1 MLIKNKLIFGFLAI
15 LLACLAFFLL
25 QPGSNTVVQESDE
38 VDKPV
43 AEATAA
49 ESAGST
55 AYDRTVPTAAT
66 IALAA
71 AEQAE
76 LDELQELLDDGDRQQ
91 KSLEKALN
99 LARSNSERRQLAAV
113 QALRWLGGREAIKAL
128 IQLRKNSLPL
138 VAEQASD
145 ALAHLLAESMYSGG
159 LRPTGAAGTVADGK
173 QGNETQPTD
182 KTPDEDLFDVD
193 DLEDEPSFSDIFA
206 DQKFDT
212 KLWEEAISEAPTP
225 EDRDELLILLSTFPS
240 SDSVPVLLN
249 MLESGNEE
257 LHAAALEYLE
267 FVTFGAKISNRQEAE
282 DWLATNG
289 ALEDFQ
295 E

>member
-1 MLIKNKLIFGFLAI
+1 MHIRIKILLAI
-15 LLACLAFFLL
+15 LFLAFLCLTVFLRR
-25 QPGSNTVVQESDE
+25 PGTEKAPE
-38 VDKPV
+38 
-43 AEATAA
+43 AERLDPTAR
-49 ESAGST
+49 ST
-55 AYDRTVPTAAT
+55 EHARNEQTGNFPTAASL
-66 IALAA
+66 ALSK
-71 AEQAE
+71 AEQAD
-76 LDELQELLDDGDRQQ
+76 LDELQDLLDDGDRQQ
-91 KSLEKALN
+91 ESLEKALSMTR
-99 LARSNSERRQLAAV
+99 ASSQDQQLAAV
-113 QALRWLGGREAIKAL
+113 HALRWLGGREAIKAL

-138 VAEQASD
+138 VAEQAGD

-159 LRPTGAAGTVADGK
+159 LRPAGAASTVSGGK
-173 QGNETQPTD
+173 QGNEIQPAD
-182 KTPDEDLFDVD
+182 KEASEDLFDVD

-206 DQKFDT
+206 DQKFDA

-240 SDSVPVLLN
+240 SDTVPVLLN